1 VTRLATAAAIAAVL
15 LVAAFLAGR
24 WTKRCECAPDLP
36 ALAQDSTGFVEAY
49 VTPPSGPR
57 LRPTQEVRSAE
68 PTHLPL
74 AGCEPGATTP
84 DTSLP
89 RVTLEPIVAIRAE
102 PGSVSVVR
110 QGDEGL
116 VATTYELPER
126 GNRLAVT
133 LSEDRPTVVGDRWW
147 WLRDVELVAS
157 APLDSTAYRTTL
169 IGVKVPIGERWSLQ
183 VGRGLDKR
191 LWVGASWRPFV
202 RWP

>member
-1 VTRLATAAAIAAVL
+1 RHAPHPRRLRSRARGPRGPTAHLGRSKQVTRLATAAAIAAVL

-36 ALAQDSTGFVEAY
+36 ALAQASTGFVEAY

-89 RVTLEPIVAIRAE
+89 R
-102 PGSVSVVR
+102 
-110 QGDEGL
+110 
-116 VATTYELPER
+116 
-126 GNRLAVT
+126 
-133 LSEDRPTVVGDRWW
+133 
-147 WLRDVELVAS
+147 
-157 APLDSTAYRTTL
+157 
-169 IGVKVPIGERWSLQ
+169 
-183 VGRGLDKR
+183 
-191 LWVGASWRPFV
+191 
-202 RWP
+202 